1 MNSLLF
7 SLLSISVASAG
18 VIDPFKLVKVPTC
31 TEEMSIGPC
40 SDRDNSCKLS
50 GYMCDTTTSLCCPM
64 VDYKNEAN
72 IAGPALKGTDCEAL
86 YTPVNIIGSDS
97 SPECVSLESLPAEM
111 LCPEDRKTDTPAY
124 CSPTSDTCAAGTTC
138 FPVAGVC
145 CKNVAPVV
153 SGTMEDEADK
163 TPSINHAIDKISNS
177 RIVVCDE
184 SIAVGECTW
193 DNHCEER
200 GYMCDSENNLC
211 CPVVDYINHPE
222 AIKGPALNG
231 KCEPYTVYVKIPG
244 GEVGGECVSVQAIPG
259 ICPFTIGDV
268 NQPVQNCDDNFNC
281 NIGFTC
287 FDAAQIC
294 CPQDFVPVYDD

>member
-153 SGTMEDEADK
+153 T
-163 TPSINHAIDKISNS
+163 I
-177 RIVVCDE
+177 IVK
-184 SIAVGECTW
+184 
-193 DNHCEER
+193 R
-200 GYMCDSENNLC
+200 GATF
-211 CPVVDYINHPE
+211 VDYINHPE